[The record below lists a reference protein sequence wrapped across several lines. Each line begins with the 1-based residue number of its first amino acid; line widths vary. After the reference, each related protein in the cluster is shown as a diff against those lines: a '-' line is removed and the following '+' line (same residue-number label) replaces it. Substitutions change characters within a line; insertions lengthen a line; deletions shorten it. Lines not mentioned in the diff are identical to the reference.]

1 MAARKGLYIR
11 RVLARNVRR
20 HREARGMNQT
30 ELADAADLSQSRLSK
45 IESAALDI
53 KISTVQRLAS
63 ALGMPVAALFDE
75 TK

>member
-20 HREARGMNQT
+20 YRDARGMNQT

>member
-1 MAARKGLYIR
+1 
-11 RVLARNVRR
+11 LARNVRR
-20 HREARGMNQT
+20 YRDARGMNQT

-45 IESAALDI
+45 IEAAALDI